1 MFAIDKINNG
11 DRLFPRRNISKASGY
26 VYMRCQLNRC
36 FNAVCQHNGQLV
48 RSALYSSDETTQ
60 RFWDAFCAAAKV
72 LRGGEAERM
81 AA

>member
-1 MFAIDKINNG
+1 MTLLPYTTTALL
-11 DRLFPRRNISKASGY
+11 RVGY
-26 VYMRCQLNRC
+26 SPQQLEGAANRC
-36 FNAVCQHNGQLV
+36 FNAVGQHNGQLV

-60 RFWDAFCAAAKV
+60 RFWDAFRAAAKV

>member
-1 MFAIDKINNG
+1 MTLLPYTTTALL
-11 DRLFPRRNISKASGY
+11 RAGY
-26 VYMRCQLNRC
+26 SPQPLEEAANRC
-36 FNAVCQHNGQLV
+36 FNAVGPHNGRLV
-48 RSALYSSDETTQ
+48 RGALYSSDETTQ